1 MLENLAG
8 SALDR
13 IRSEEGQMLTNPQTM
28 MPTYGAG
35 RARGEAFNA
44 LYDLFGGS
52 DEDSTARAQATRR
65 AEGLLSAGRLTA
77 DFTPGVGDVIAF
89 GEAKQALDQ
98 GNLGQAAI
106 LGGLGMLGMIPVAGD
121 VASRALRGTRSI
133 GTSPLE
139 GAPIVANVPNVG
151 RVELGKNPDAEA
163 AAQRASEV
171 TGVPYQPTTRYDPVD
186 ENRARRIAREYDLMR
201 HSPEDPSVQRAYD
214 QMTKETLAQ
223 YDAMLEQGIEP
234 FFINPAANP
243 YPNSPY
249 EVLLDIAE
257 NRRLGVFPSVE
268 GFGTNPNFN
277 PAGNPLLQPSGR
289 TIGGQPALM
298 NDIFRAVHDY
308 YGHSKPG
315 VGFRAAGEEAAYQ
328 SHAGMYSPLARRALA
343 SETRGQNSFLNYGPF
358 GESNRAAKIDD
369 TIFADQ
375 KSGLMPRW
383 ASEEGLLINEN
394 RRREFFDNLG
404 GNRTGLEGAIT
415 DDGKLRLVHYSGRPL
430 ERIDPEFYGSGLSRG
445 SIAERNRASDSDF
458 VKRSYYGVPALEDAY
473 RPELGL
479 GAVRNEIL
487 IEPELIYQAQR
498 NPDGLWVANDPTGSE
513 RRIADAGYTGYY
525 TNHPKLKKVAVIFDP
540 YDVSK
545 TYMIPVGA
553 VGAGA
558 LATKG
563 AEEEDQQE
571 FAQGGEASSAKIM
584 LDRLTSASANKT
596 H

>member
-1 MLENLAG
+1 MP
-8 SALDR
+8 SALRNIMPSSLDR
-13 IRSEEGQMLTNPQTM
+13 IRAQEGQMLTNPQTM
-28 MPTYGAG
+28 MPTYGID
-35 RARGEAFNA
+35 RARGMAFSA
-44 LYDLFGGS
+44 LHNMFGGNTGN
-52 DEDSTARAQATRR
+52 STARAQATRR
-65 AEGLLSAGRLTA
+65 AEEVLGAGRMAA

-106 LGGLGMLGMIPVAGD
+106 LGGLGMLGIIPVAGD
-121 VASRALRGTRSI
+121 FASRGLRGTRSI

-151 RVELGKNPDAEA
+151 RVELGRNLDAEEA
-163 AAQRASEV
+163 AIRSSQI
-171 TGVPYQPTTRYDPVD
+171 TGVPYQPTTRYNPID
-186 ENRARRIAREYDLMR
+186 EDRARRISREYDLMR
-201 HSPEDPSVQRAYD
+201 HSPDDLTTQRAYG
-214 QMTKETLAQ
+214 QMTRETLAQ
-223 YDAMLEQGIEP
+223 YDSMLNQGIEP

-289 TIGGQPALM
+289 TISGQPALM
-298 NDIFRAVHDY
+298 NDVFRAVHDY
-308 YGHSKPG
+308 FGHAKAG

-430 ERIDPEFYGSGLSRG
+430 ERIDPEFYGGGLSRG
-445 SIAERNRASDSDF
+445 SIAERNRASDPDF
-458 VKRSYYGVPALEDAY
+458 VKRSYYGIPASEDAY

-545 TYMIPVGA
+545 TYMVPIGA

-558 LATKG
+558 LAAG
-563 AEEEDQQE
+563 GFENNQQNR
-571 FAQGGEASSAKIM
+571 QI
-584 LDRLTSASANKT
+584 D
-596 H
+596 